1 MVLIKACVIS
11 WLCQTQLFLIFLL
24 GEIIFK
30 KIKRKKKKSKAL
42 LKVAENTCAGRR
54 MEAAHRGAS

>member
-11 WLCQTQLFLIFLL
+11 WLCQAQLFLIFLL

-30 KIKRKKKKSKAL
+30 KIKRKKKKAK
-42 LKVAENTCAGRR
+42 
-54 MEAAHRGAS
+54 HY